1 MNIDTTANGLA
12 LRLAGLIYSAC
23 CYLIFLLTFLYL
35 IGFIGHVVVPKNID
49 DGIVINRWWAALI
62 NLSLLLLFALQHT
75 VMARQGFKSWLARY
89 IPTAVERSTYVLLS
103 SLVLMLM
110 FWLWH
115 PMPAPVWAV
124 EASLLR
130 VIVSAIFWL
139 GWVLVLV
146 ATLLISHFE
155 LFGLKQ
161 AIDRYRNAVPRVHA
175 FKTPGLYKLV
185 RHPLYLGFLIVFW
198 ATPDMSAGRLLFA
211 LGMSAYLF
219 IGAHFEERDLV
230 ALFGEQYRG
239 YQKRVGMVLPKFGP
253 GIGGKK
259 R

>member
-1 MNIDTTANGLA
+1 MNIDTTANGLTV
-12 LRLAGLIYSAC
+12 RLAGLIYSTC

-35 IGFIGHVVVPKNID
+35 IGFIGRVVVPKNID

-89 IPTAVERSTYVLLS
+89 IPTTVERSTYVLLS

-110 FWLWH
+110 FWLWQ
-115 PMPAPVWAV
+115 PMPTPVWTV
-124 EASLLR
+124 ETSLLR
-130 VIVSAIFWL
+130 VMVSATFWL

-161 AIDRYRNAVPRVHA
+161 AIDRYRNAVPRVNA
-175 FKTPGLYKLV
+175 FKTPGLYKVV

-219 IGAHFEERDLV
+219 IGVHFEERDLV

-239 YQKRVGMVLPKFGP
+239 YQKRVGMVLPKFSP
-253 GIGGKK
+253 GIRGKK

>member
-1 MNIDTTANGLA
+1 MNIDTTASGLTV
-12 LRLAGLIYSAC
+12 RLAGLIYSAC

-35 IGFIGHVVVPKNID
+35 IGFIGRVVVPKNID
-49 DGIVINRWWAALI
+49 DGIVINGWWAALI

-75 VMARQGFKSWLARY
+75 VMARQGFKSWLTRY

-110 FWLWH
+110 FWLWQ
-115 PMPAPVWAV
+115 PMPAPVWTV
-124 EASLLR
+124 ETSLLR

-161 AIDRYRNAVPRVHA
+161 AIDRYRNAAPA
-175 FKTPGLYKLV
+175 PM
-185 RHPLYLGFLIVFW
+185 PLKRQGPTSWCAIRCTWGF
-198 ATPDMSAGRLLFA
+198 
-211 LGMSAYLF
+211 
-219 IGAHFEERDLV
+219 
-230 ALFGEQYRG
+230 
-239 YQKRVGMVLPKFGP
+239 
-253 GIGGKK
+253 
-259 R
+259 

>member
-1 MNIDTTANGLA
+1 MNIDTTTNGLTV
-12 LRLAGLIYSAC
+12 RLAGLIYSAC

-35 IGFIGHVVVPKNID
+35 IGFIGRVVVPKNID
-49 DGIVINRWWAALI
+49 NGIVINGWWAALI
-62 NLSLLLLFALQHT
+62 NLSLLLLFAVQHT
-75 VMARQGFKSWLARY
+75 VMARQGFKSWLTRY

-110 FWLWH
+110 FWLWQ
-115 PMPAPVWAV
+115 PMPAPVWTV

-155 LFGLKQ
+155 LFGLRQ
-161 AIDRYRNAVPRVHA
+161 AIDRYRNAVPRAHA
-175 FKTPGLYKLV
+175 FKTPWLYKRV

-230 ALFGEQYRG
+230 ALFGEQYRC
-239 YQKRVGMVLPKFGP
+239 YQKSVGMVLPKFGP

>member
-1 MNIDTTANGLA
+1 MNIDTTANGLTV
-12 LRLAGLIYSAC
+12 RLAGLIYSAC

-35 IGFIGHVVVPKNID
+35 IGFIGRVVVPKNID
-49 DGIVINRWWAALI
+49 DGIVINHWWAALI

-89 IPTAVERSTYVLLS
+89 IPTTVERSTYVLLS

-110 FWLWH
+110 FWLWQ
-115 PMPAPVWAV
+115 PMPTPVWTV
-124 EASLLR
+124 ETSLLR
-130 VIVSAIFWL
+130 VMVSATFWL

-175 FKTPGLYKLV
+175 FKTPGLYKVV

-230 ALFGEQYRG
+230 ALFGEQYRC

-253 GIGGKK
+253 GMGGKK

>member
-1 MNIDTTANGLA
+1 MNIDTTANGLTV
-12 LRLAGLIYSAC
+12 RLAGLIYSAC

-35 IGFIGHVVVPKNID
+35 IGFIGRVVVPKNID
-49 DGIVINRWWAALI
+49 DGIIINRWWAALI

-89 IPTAVERSTYVLLS
+89 IPTTVERSTYVLLS

-110 FWLWH
+110 FWLWQ
-115 PMPAPVWAV
+115 PMPTPVWTV
-124 EASLLR
+124 ETSLLR
-130 VIVSAIFWL
+130 VMVSATFWL

-175 FKTPGLYKLV
+175 FKTPGLYKVV

-219 IGAHFEERDLV
+219 IGVHFEERDLV

-239 YQKRVGMVLPKFGP
+239 YQKRVGMVLPKFSP
-253 GIGGKK
+253 GIRGKK

>member
-1 MNIDTTANGLA
+1 MNIDTTTNSLTV
-12 LRLAGLIYSAC
+12 RLAGLIYSAC

-35 IGFIGHVVVPKNID
+35 IGFIGRVVVPKNID
-49 DGIVINRWWAALI
+49 NGIVINSWWAALI

-75 VMARQGFKSWLARY
+75 VMARQGFKSWLTRY

-110 FWLWH
+110 FWLWQ
-115 PMPAPVWAV
+115 PMPAPVWTV

-139 GWVLVLV
+139 GWGLVLV

-155 LFGLKQ
+155 LFGLRQ
-161 AIDRYRNAVPRVHA
+161 AIDRYRNAVPRAHA
-175 FKTPGLYKLV
+175 FKTPWLYKRV

-198 ATPDMSAGRLLFA
+198 ATPDMSAGGLLFA

-230 ALFGEQYRG
+230 ALFGEQYRC
-239 YQKRVGMVLPKFGP
+239 YQKSVGMVLPKFGP

>member
-1 MNIDTTANGLA
+1 MNIDTTANSLTV
-12 LRLAGLIYSAC
+12 RLAGLIYSAC

-35 IGFIGHVVVPKNID
+35 IGFLGRVVVPKNMD
-49 DGIVINRWWAALI
+49 DGVVINGWWGALI

-75 VMARQGFKSWLARY
+75 VMARQGFKSWLTRY

-103 SLVLMLM
+103 SLVLMLV
-110 FWLWH
+110 FWLWQ
-115 PMPAPVWAV
+115 PMPAPVWTV
-124 EASLLR
+124 ETSLLR
-130 VIVSAIFWL
+130 VIVSATFWL

-161 AIDRYRNAVPRVHA
+161 AIDHYRNAVPRAHA

-219 IGAHFEERDLV
+219 IGAHFEERDLI

>member
-1 MNIDTTANGLA
+1 M
-12 LRLAGLIYSAC
+12 
-23 CYLIFLLTFLYL
+23 
-35 IGFIGHVVVPKNID
+35 
-49 DGIVINRWWAALI
+49 I

-75 VMARQGFKSWLARY
+75 VMARQGFKSWLTRY

-110 FWLWH
+110 FWLWQ
-115 PMPAPVWAV
+115 PMPVPIWTV

-139 GWVLVLV
+139 GWGLVLV

-155 LFGLKQ
+155 LFGLRQ
-161 AIDRYRNAVPRVHA
+161 AIDRYRNAVPRAHA
-175 FKTPGLYKLV
+175 FKTPWLYKRV

-230 ALFGEQYRG
+230 ALFGQQYRC
-239 YQKRVGMVLPKFGP
+239 YQKSVGMVLPKFGS

>member
-1 MNIDTTANGLA
+1 MNIDTTANGLTV
-12 LRLAGLIYSAC
+12 RLAGLIYSAC

-35 IGFIGHVVVPKNID
+35 IGFIGRVVVPKNID
-49 DGIVINRWWAALI
+49 NGIVINSWSAALI

-75 VMARQGFKSWLARY
+75 VMARQGFKSWLTRY

-110 FWLWH
+110 FWLWQ
-115 PMPAPVWAV
+115 PMPVPIWTV

-139 GWVLVLV
+139 GWGLVLV

-175 FKTPGLYKLV
+175 FKTPGLYKVV

-230 ALFGEQYRG
+230 ALFGEQYRC
-239 YQKRVGMVLPKFGP
+239 YQKSVGMVLPKFGS

>member
-1 MNIDTTANGLA
+1 MNIDTTTNSLTV
-12 LRLAGLIYSAC
+12 RLAGLIYSAC

-35 IGFIGHVVVPKNID
+35 IGFIGRVVVPKNID
-49 DGIVINRWWAALI
+49 NGIVINSWWAALI

-75 VMARQGFKSWLARY
+75 VMARQGFKSWLTRY

-110 FWLWH
+110 FWLWQ
-115 PMPAPVWAV
+115 PMPVPIWTV

-139 GWVLVLV
+139 GWGLVLV

-155 LFGLKQ
+155 LFGLRQ
-161 AIDRYRNAVPRVHA
+161 AIDRYRNAVPRAHA
-175 FKTPGLYKLV
+175 FKTPWLYKRV

-230 ALFGEQYRG
+230 ALFGEQYRC
-239 YQKRVGMVLPKFGP
+239 YQKSVGMVLPKFGP

>member
-1 MNIDTTANGLA
+1 MNIDTTANGLTV
-12 LRLAGLIYSAC
+12 RLAGLIYSAC

-35 IGFIGHVVVPKNID
+35 IGFIGRVVVPKNID
-49 DGIVINRWWAALI
+49 DGIVINHWWAALI

-89 IPTAVERSTYVLLS
+89 IPTTVERSTYVLLS

-110 FWLWH
+110 FWLWQ
-115 PMPAPVWAV
+115 PMPTPVWTV
-124 EASLLR
+124 ETSLLR
-130 VIVSAIFWL
+130 VMVSATFWL

-175 FKTPGLYKLV
+175 FKTPGLYKVV

-198 ATPDMSAGRLLFA
+198 ATPEMSAGRLLFA
-211 LGMSAYLF
+211 LGMSAYVF

-230 ALFGEQYRG
+230 ALFGEQYRC

-253 GIGGKK
+253 GIRGKK

>member
-1 MNIDTTANGLA
+1 MNIDTNANGLTV
-12 LRLAGLIYSAC
+12 RLAGLIYSAC

-35 IGFIGHVVVPKNID
+35 IGFIGRVVVPKNID

-89 IPTAVERSTYVLLS
+89 IPTAAERSTYVLLS

-110 FWLWH
+110 FWLWQ
-115 PMPAPVWAV
+115 PMPTPVWTV
-124 EASLLR
+124 ETSLLR
-130 VIVSAIFWL
+130 VMVSATFWL

-161 AIDRYRNAVPRVHA
+161 AIDRYRNAVPRAHA
-175 FKTPGLYKLV
+175 FKTPWLYKLV

-230 ALFGEQYRG
+230 ALFGEQYRC
-239 YQKRVGMVLPKFGP
+239 YQKRVGMLLPKFGP
-253 GIGGKK
+253 GIRGKK

>member
-1 MNIDTTANGLA
+1 MNLKTTNAGLA
-12 LRLAGLIYSAC
+12 SRLVGLIYSTFS
-23 CYLIFLLTFLYL
+23 YLVFLLTILYL
-35 IGFIGHVVVPKNID
+35 IGFLGRVAVPKHID
-49 DGIVINRWWAALI
+49 DGIVMAPWLAALI
-62 NLSLLLLFALQHT
+62 NLALLLLFAVQHT
-75 VMARQGFKSWLARY
+75 LMARQGFKSWLTRY

-110 FWLWH
+110 FWLWQ
-115 PMPAPVWAV
+115 PMPAPVWTV
-124 EASLLR
+124 ETSLLR

-161 AIDRYRNAVPRVHA
+161 AIDRYRNAVPRAHA
-175 FKTPGLYKLV
+175 FKTPWLYKLV

-230 ALFGEQYRG
+230 ALFGEQYRC

-259 R
+259 S

>member
-1 MNIDTTANGLA
+1 MNIDTTTNSLTV
-12 LRLAGLIYSAC
+12 RLAGLIYSAC

-35 IGFIGHVVVPKNID
+35 IGFIGRVVVPKNID
-49 DGIVINRWWAALI
+49 NGIVINGWWAALI

-75 VMARQGFKSWLARY
+75 VMARQGFKSWLTRY

-110 FWLWH
+110 FWLWQ
-115 PMPAPVWAV
+115 PMPVPIWTV

-139 GWVLVLV
+139 GWGLVLV

-155 LFGLKQ
+155 LFGLRQ
-161 AIDRYRNAVPRVHA
+161 AIDRYRNAVPRAHA
-175 FKTPGLYKLV
+175 FKTPWLYKRV

-230 ALFGEQYRG
+230 ALFGEQYRC
-239 YQKRVGMVLPKFGP
+239 YQKSVGMVLPKFGP

>member
-1 MNIDTTANGLA
+1 MNIDTTTNSLTV
-12 LRLAGLIYSAC
+12 RLAGLIYSAC

-35 IGFIGHVVVPKNID
+35 IGFIGRVVVPKNID
-49 DGIVINRWWAALI
+49 NGIVINSWWAALI

-75 VMARQGFKSWLARY
+75 VMARQGFKSWLTRY

-110 FWLWH
+110 FWLWQ
-115 PMPAPVWAV
+115 PMPAPVWTV

-139 GWVLVLV
+139 GWGLVLV

-155 LFGLKQ
+155 LFGLRQ
-161 AIDRYRNAVPRVHA
+161 AIDRYRNAVPRAHA
-175 FKTPGLYKLV
+175 FKTPWLYKRV

-230 ALFGEQYRG
+230 ALFGEQYRC
-239 YQKRVGMVLPKFGP
+239 YQKSVGMVLPKFGP

>member
-1 MNIDTTANGLA
+1 MNIDTTTNSLTV
-12 LRLAGLIYSAC
+12 RLAGLIYSAC

-35 IGFIGHVVVPKNID
+35 IGFIGRVVVPKNID
-49 DGIVINRWWAALI
+49 NGIVINGWWAALI

-75 VMARQGFKSWLARY
+75 VMARQGFKSWLTRY

-110 FWLWH
+110 FWLWQ
-115 PMPAPVWAV
+115 PMPAPVWTV

-139 GWVLVLV
+139 GWGLVLV

-155 LFGLKQ
+155 LFGLRQ
-161 AIDRYRNAVPRVHA
+161 AIDRYRNAVPRAHA
-175 FKTPGLYKLV
+175 FKTPWLYKRV

-230 ALFGEQYRG
+230 ALFGEQYRC
-239 YQKRVGMVLPKFGP
+239 YQKSVGMVLPKFGP

>member
-1 MNIDTTANGLA
+1 MNIDTTANGLTV
-12 LRLAGLIYSAC
+12 RLAGLIYSAC

-35 IGFIGHVVVPKNID
+35 IGFIGRVVVPKNIE

-89 IPTAVERSTYVLLS
+89 IPTTVERSTYVLLS

-110 FWLWH
+110 FLLWQ
-115 PMPAPVWAV
+115 PMPTPVWTV
-124 EASLLR
+124 ETSLLR
-130 VIVSAIFWL
+130 VMVSATFWL

-161 AIDRYRNAVPRVHA
+161 AIDRYRNAVPRAHA
-175 FKTPGLYKLV
+175 FKTPWLYKLV

-211 LGMSAYLF
+211 LGMSAYVF

-230 ALFGEQYRG
+230 ALFGEQYRC

-253 GIGGKK
+253 GICGKK

>member
-1 MNIDTTANGLA
+1 MNIDTTTNSLTV
-12 LRLAGLIYSAC
+12 RLAGLIYSAC

-35 IGFIGHVVVPKNID
+35 IGFIGRVVVPKNID
-49 DGIVINRWWAALI
+49 NGIVINSWWAALI

-75 VMARQGFKSWLARY
+75 VMARQGFKSWLTRY

-110 FWLWH
+110 FWLWQ
-115 PMPAPVWAV
+115 PMPAPVWTV

-139 GWVLVLV
+139 GWGLVLV

-155 LFGLKQ
+155 LFGLRQ
-161 AIDRYRNAVPRVHA
+161 AIDRYRNAAPRTHA
-175 FKTPGLYKLV
+175 FKTPGPYKRV

-230 ALFGEQYRG
+230 ALFGEQYRC
-239 YQKRVGMVLPKFGP
+239 YQKSVGMVLPKFGP

>member
-1 MNIDTTANGLA
+1 M
-12 LRLAGLIYSAC
+12 
-23 CYLIFLLTFLYL
+23 
-35 IGFIGHVVVPKNID
+35 
-49 DGIVINRWWAALI
+49 I

-89 IPTAVERSTYVLLS
+89 IPITVERSTYVLLS

-110 FWLWH
+110 FWLWQ
-115 PMPAPVWAV
+115 PMPTPVWTV
-124 EASLLR
+124 ETSLLR
-130 VIVSAIFWL
+130 VMVSATFWL

-175 FKTPGLYKLV
+175 FKTPGLYKVV

-219 IGAHFEERDLV
+219 IGVHFEERDLV
-230 ALFGEQYRG
+230 VLFGEQYRC

-253 GIGGKK
+253 GIRGKK